1 MFSFA
6 SSPFSVFALK
16 TWSDGYILSDM
27 DHSKE
32 FLELVNEVMP
42 RVKEVS
48 VAEAIERQRDGATL
62 IDVREDNEWSSGYAD
77 GAIHMGRGVI
87 ERDIVHQ
94 IPDKNAELVLYCG
107 GGYRSALA
115 ADNLRK
121 MGYTNV
127 LSMAGGW
134 TAWKEAGA
142 PTDMDIPY

>member
-1 MFSFA
+1 
-6 SSPFSVFALK
+6 
-16 TWSDGYILSDM
+16 M

-32 FLELVNEVMP
+32 FVELVKEVMR
-42 RVKEVS
+42 RVTEVS
-48 VAEAIERQRDGATL
+48 VAEAIKRQAGGATL
-62 IDVREDNEWSSGYAD
+62 IDVREDSEWTSGYAD

-94 IPDKNAELVLYCG
+94 IPDKSAELILYCG

-134 TAWKEAGA
+134 TAWKEAAA
-142 PTDMDIPY
+142 PTE

>member
-1 MFSFA
+1 
-6 SSPFSVFALK
+6 
-16 TWSDGYILSDM
+16 M

-42 RVKEVS
+42 RVREVS
-48 VAEAIERQRDGATL
+48 VAEAIERHGRGATL
-62 IDVREDNEWSSGYAD
+62 IDVREDDEWTMGYAE
-77 GAIHMGRGVI
+77 GAIHIGRGVI

-94 IPDKNAELVLYCG
+94 IPDKDAELILYCG

-127 LSMAGGW
+127 HSMAGGW
-134 TAWKEAGA
+134 TAWKEARA